1 MIHGFSF
8 EQARWLLVPALVV
21 FLLAGGIAAA
31 GPLYDPF
38 LEEFQVG
45 TYLDPGKIDMGGLW
59 PGGLLTPLVV
69 DRDWTGA
76 GMALLDDPAGHPDAL
91 TFRFLSH
98 LPRNPYGGT
107 AAMLEALA
115 ELAGEADLPDDGL
128 PARGFLRSERWRT
141 AVFRKQNRGLAGEAA
156 ELIARGLADGQLG
169 LSGRERLVWEMRRRC
184 LDQLAGGSARPLERP
199 WPAGDSLGPY
209 DLSLAWSVW
218 VAHRRAA
225 GLPLLTPAMK
235 GKEDAARLAGL
246 NRSFLTPAD
255 LAGSAFSSEL
265 KAGLGGAL
273 FKEKE
278 LEEHLRRYPD
288 PPGDFTVQGWW
299 VKGQR
304 LSRRGNA
311 PHYEALARRT
321 DLKPGW
327 RLDLWRRASELRLL
341 KGQWEPGLQDMD
353 RALAIAGAI
362 APDGDVVMEVMRR
375 QGEALMLL
383 GRPGEAL
390 PVLQRAL
397 SLAVKQNDRFEKA
410 VICRVLAGTLLALGD
425 LESAAGQAGKAVDEL
440 RDLRARHELMLALR
454 QRAEV
459 ALARADSGLHAD
471 SVGLLEEAWQDA
483 MGALDLALK
492 TEIDHWILGGRRL
505 LNTISS
511 RRRLHEQD
519 DGSLHLGQS
528 VRSRVRI
535 IHVSSCMRDV
545 IQLADAF
552 AESNEPVLITGET
565 GTGKELFA
573 RRLHER
579 SPRRGKEMVC
589 VNVSAIAENIFAR
602 EFFGHVRGAFTGA
615 DTDAGGFAALAD
627 GGTLFLDEIGDLP
640 LELQPQLL
648 RLLQEG
654 TYQAVGDP
662 RQRHTDLR
670 LVAATNADL
679 KQLVATGR
687 FRADLYYRLKILEL
701 RIPPVRERREDILPL
716 LRHFLSEGE
725 GHPVELSRYFNEAGL
740 DRIQC
745 HLWPGNVREIAMV
758 ARQAQVQ
765 LASRGSV
772 CVELEDADGHPV
784 FVTGPGADPVSEP
797 AVITRGEGPVAR
809 GVLGRARILMA
820 LTEAEGNRAEAAR
833 KLGVSRST
841 LYRRM
846 EKLGIAGKLLGT

>member
-98 LPRNPYGGT
+98 LPRNPYGGM

-184 LDQLAGGSARPLERP
+184 LDQLAGGPARPLERP

-288 PPGDFTVQGWW
+288 PPLDFTVQGWW

-353 RALAIAGAI
+353 RALAIAGRGGGTRSLRRRLRQWVEQAAVLALAQGREETAWELLDKGDAAFSGEAGKVFRDETEHWRKI
-362 APDGDVVMEVMRR
+362 RTGEDSESGDFLKQLSCRVAAGKARRLAAAGAEDAGRLSPDFLQREEVQRWEVWIRWGFFLADPGPLAGQVKQRAESYAAGLKRVQAAGSSDARIDSVLAVVASRFAGRPELLEPILEQIFDKDIGSLTGWTSPPRPSPVPALLPILRRSQLDMHAALGLALVCGDMRGTVALANELPAAGLTRTEKMRFLYPLPPAGPVRKAVRASRSEPSLILAVARNESLFEPAVRSRAGALGWMQIMPFHFPRRGALPGKDNWAVPAVSIGLGDRILTENRRRFDGDPYLAVAAYNAGPGAAERWRR
-375 QGEALMLL
+375 QLGGSPTPDIYLAWIGYPETRNYVEKVLIDREIYDWILA
-383 GRPGEAL
+383 GRPGE
-390 PVLQRAL
+390 
-397 SLAVKQNDRFEKA
+397 
-410 VICRVLAGTLLALGD
+410 
-425 LESAAGQAGKAVDEL
+425 
-440 RDLRARHELMLALR
+440 
-454 QRAEV
+454 
-459 ALARADSGLHAD
+459 
-471 SVGLLEEAWQDA
+471 
-483 MGALDLALK
+483 
-492 TEIDHWILGGRRL
+492 
-505 LNTISS
+505 
-511 RRRLHEQD
+511 
-519 DGSLHLGQS
+519 
-528 VRSRVRI
+528 
-535 IHVSSCMRDV
+535 
-545 IQLADAF
+545 
-552 AESNEPVLITGET
+552 
-565 GTGKELFA
+565 
-573 RRLHER
+573 
-579 SPRRGKEMVC
+579 
-589 VNVSAIAENIFAR
+589 
-602 EFFGHVRGAFTGA
+602 
-615 DTDAGGFAALAD
+615 
-627 GGTLFLDEIGDLP
+627 
-640 LELQPQLL
+640 
-648 RLLQEG
+648 
-654 TYQAVGDP
+654 
-662 RQRHTDLR
+662 
-670 LVAATNADL
+670 
-679 KQLVATGR
+679 
-687 FRADLYYRLKILEL
+687 
-701 RIPPVRERREDILPL
+701 
-716 LRHFLSEGE
+716 
-725 GHPVELSRYFNEAGL
+725 
-740 DRIQC
+740 
-745 HLWPGNVREIAMV
+745 
-758 ARQAQVQ
+758 
-765 LASRGSV
+765 
-772 CVELEDADGHPV
+772 
-784 FVTGPGADPVSEP
+784 
-797 AVITRGEGPVAR
+797 
-809 GVLGRARILMA
+809 
-820 LTEAEGNRAEAAR
+820 
-833 KLGVSRST
+833 
-841 LYRRM
+841 
-846 EKLGIAGKLLGT
+846 